1 MESPTTKGRI
11 PKLIVKAIIM
21 ITQITIRRI
30 LERNSSICCLNG
42 ISLEEEEKDILF
54 HHQINY
60 FLLVHGRLRWCID
73 NIIRFYVNGHSS
85 LDYNLK
91 TQ

>member
-11 PKLIVKAIIM
+11 PKLIEKAIIM

-30 LERNSSICCLNG
+30 LERNSSICCLSG

-54 HHQINY
+54 HHQI
-60 FLLVHGRLRWCID
+60 LVHGRLRWCID
-73 NIIRFYVNGHSS
+73 NIIRFYVNSHSS
-85 LDYNLK
+85 
-91 TQ
+91 